1 MSEDDVTVD
10 APLGTVDPST
20 GLRWWKYGDDYY
32 VTLDRERLLILA
44 FRDLRRSRDGGGP
57 VAQVTATEQMRRVGW
72 APLTLGSGTS
82 RTSYARACTEPIPA
96 DRLMDACFL
105 VSELFRDGEPAAPL
119 VSRAP
124 TPDEWLMPQW
134 IPRRN
139 ITVLY
144 GDGGAHKSRLAIA
157 LAVNGLHKL
166 TLPGWPIEPIQGGVL
181 YLDWET
187 NRETHEFRLWRYL
200 RPANLTDPPGLIY
213 RKMFHPLTE
222 DIRRTRELVDEH
234 RAELVIV
241 DSFAL
246 ASGGEGDGWSDMSTR
261 TFDALQTLKTTS
273 IVINHIPKSAA
284 TGSTIPPPWGSIF
297 NQNIPRST
305 IFCAKTDTDDKFVK
319 LVTATHIKSNEGAT
333 MDPVGLK
340 FIYDA
345 DGYYVIQSAEA
356 SADQAPVPVRICRL
370 LRDRG
375 RLPASL
381 IAEMLNLPIK
391 TVKAALYKLKVEGK
405 CSSWAP
411 ENADWKPGTP
421 GRGREVL
428 WGLID
433 RFR

>member
-1 MSEDDVTVD
+1 MSEATP
-10 APLGTVDPST
+10 PLGTVDEKS

-32 VTLDRERLLILA
+32 VTLDRERMLILA

-57 VAQVTATEQMRRVGW
+57 VAQVTATEGEKLRRVGW

-96 DRLMDACFL
+96 DSLMDACFL
-105 VSELFRDGEPAAPL
+105 VSELFREGEPAAPL

-157 LAVNGLHKL
+157 LAVSGLHKRQ
-166 TLPGWPIEPIQGGVL
+166 LPGWPIEPILGGVL

-187 NRETHEFRLWRYL
+187 NRQTHEYRLWRYQ
-200 RPANLTDPPGLIY
+200 RPLDLPDHPRLIY
-213 RKMFHPLTE
+213 RKMLHPLTE

-234 RAELVIV
+234 RAEVVIV

-261 TFDALQTLKTTS
+261 TLGALDTLGVTS
-273 IVINHIPKSAA
+273 IVINHIPKSATTA
-284 TGSTIPPPWGSIF
+284 SDIPPPWGSIF

-305 IFCAKTDTDDKFVK
+305 IFCAKTDTDDRFVK
-319 LVTATHIKSNEGAT
+319 LVTVTHRKSNEWAT
-333 MDPVGLK
+333 MDPVGFK

-345 DGYYVIQSAEA
+345 DGYYLIQSAEA
-356 SADQAPVPVRICRL
+356 SVDQAPVPVRICRL

-375 RLPASL
+375 RLPASQ
-381 IAEMLNLPIK
+381 ISEMLNLPIK
-391 TVKAALYKLKVEGK
+391 TVKAALYKLKGEGK
-405 CSSWAP
+405 VGSWAP
-411 ENADWKPGTP
+411 ENADWKPGAP

-433 RFR
+433 RIR